1 MTSAYKKKLRFVD
14 DPIDAGLIP
23 DECRDEY
30 GVDAVK
36 LVRVLKDR
44 SLAFAEPLEKAIL
57 EVSELKEALEA
68 KERLYKG
75 MVDYAAKREL
85 ERDYLARAMAN
96 VCHSRHEM
104 PSECGFCLLRRDPH
118 DCDKVTS
125 ADWVEWALWKE
136 AGDEPR

>member
-1 MTSAYKKKLRFVD
+1 MKNAYPKKLRVVD
-14 DPIDAGLIP
+14 DPIDAPLIP
-23 DECRDEY
+23 AECRDEY
-30 GVDAVK
+30 GVDAVA
-36 LVRVLKDR
+36 LVRHLAECGLKFYEQCAEQTQEADR
-44 SLAFAEPLEKAIL
+44 LA
-57 EVSELKEALEA
+57 EALEA

-96 VCHSRHEM
+96 VCHSRHETIW
-104 PSECGFCLLRRDPH
+104 ECGFCLLRRDPH

-136 AGDEPR
+136 AGDD